1 MRHTVYKGKKKL
13 PRVVKLRTPPSM
25 RLMRLIDRAI
35 EMTDQDRHTY
45 FFGPRAAEGR
55 AHLMVQAA
63 NARVRML
70 NEIGRLESLANP
82 PIHVK
87 LNPRER

>member
-1 MRHTVYKGKKKL
+1 MRHTVYKGPKKL
-13 PRVVKLRTPPSM
+13 PRVVKLVSPPSM
-25 RLMRLIDRAI
+25 RLMRLIDRAM

-55 AHLMVQAA
+55 ARLMVLAA

-70 NEIGRLESLANP
+70 NEIGRLEIIAGAAS
-82 PIHVK
+82 
-87 LNPRER
+87 RRST